1 MYYIFTDGGCS
12 NNGKKNAVASFSC
25 IIIDGKT
32 RKIIRGKVLPNEFFL
47 ENGTIVTENGNG
59 AIVSEITKI
68 IEIKSNE
75 KYVQPS
81 NNRGEL
87 LGIIQALKY
96 LTNLQP
102 NATNVIIVS
111 DSLLC
116 IKTFNEWLPARR
128 KKNTAHELKN
138 FDLISIGEIL
148 LEECKKLNFNIKFVH
163 INSHLSEPV
172 NSNLNNNLKE
182 YNEKHFLWKGNKLA
196 DEHCSIAIKNNH
208 YDVEF
213 I

>member
-47 ENGTIVTENGNG
+47 ENGNDTIVTENSNGN
-59 AIVSEITKI
+59 IVTKI
-68 IEIKSNE
+68 TEIKPNE

-96 LTNLQP
+96 LTSLQT

-172 NSNLNNNLKE
+172 NSNSKE